1 MKFNK
6 IFSTQL
12 ISSIILKN
20 LFCFT
25 AVLSFFFSV
34 NFAANAN
41 NIQINTVYLSDKNTT
56 LDTQT
61 VNFNL
66 SWENS
71 WRTTTGPSNWDAA
84 WIFVK
89 YRKNGGVW
97 EHAKL
102 KTGLNQTAPSGAT
115 IDIPSDAMGAFIYR
129 SVPGSGNFSLN
140 NVKLIW
146 NYGLNSIAD
155 ADVVEIKVFA
165 VEMVYVP
172 QGSFSLGNLINEAN
186 SFRDGSW
193 VSGST
198 TPFQILSEA
207 ALTIGKQA
215 GNLSWGDETVSASL
229 SASYPKG
236 YSAFYCMKYEITQG
250 QYRDFLN
257 LLTRQQQVS
266 RINTSITV
274 SATSVTNRYV
284 LCNST
289 APRSNDRNGIK
300 SPANFE
306 ANNPITFYCD
316 LDVDDI
322 PNESVD
328 GEWIACNYLNWLDG
342 LAYLD
347 WSGLRPMTEME
358 FEKACRGNQN
368 PVIGEYAWGSIVL
381 TDGSS
386 NIINPGANNE
396 TTSITGANAVYWDT
410 TLSGPIRV
418 GAFARGATTR
428 QEAGATYY
436 GIMEM
441 SGNLV
446 EQVVTVGNTTGQSFT
461 GINGDG
467 VLSATGSSNQTS
479 WPTNTIG
486 GGSRGGSSFSRNSH
500 LRVSDRNSATTVY
513 SPRYS
518 SYGFRGVRKL

>member
-66 SWENS
+66 NWENS

-102 KTGLNQTAPSGAT
+102 KSGLNQTAPSGAT
-115 IDIPSDAMGAFIYR
+115 IDIPSDGMGAFIYR

-215 GNLSWGDETVSASL
+215 GNLSWGSTTVSAAL

-266 RINTSITV
+266 RINTPITV

-289 APRSNDRNGIK
+289 VPRFNDRNGIRAPI
-300 SPANFE
+300 SFE

-316 LDVDDI
+316 LDGDDI

-328 GEWIACNYLNWLDG
+328 GEWIACNYFNWLDG

-386 NIINPGANNE
+386 IINSGANNE

-410 TLSGPIRV
+410 ISFGPIRV
-418 GAFARGATTR
+418 GAFAREATTR
-428 QEAGATYY
+428 QQAGATYY

-441 SGNLV
+441 SGNLT
-446 EQVVTVGNTTGQSFT
+446 EQVITVENTTGQSFT
-461 GINGDG
+461 AINGDG
-467 VLSATGSSNQTS
+467 ILSATGFSNQTS
-479 WPTNTIG
+479 WPTGVTG
-486 GGSRGGSSFSRNSH
+486 GGSRGGSSFSQSVN
-500 LRVSDRNSATTVY
+500 LKISDRTSAKTVY
-513 SPRYS
+513 SSRYS
-518 SYGFRGVRKL
+518 SYGFRGIRRL